1 LFIDPAAASAV
12 RCSAVRRGTAA
23 RRGPADDPLADPER
37 NALLRAQQRGADRR
51 VALGRRCPAACSRG
65 VTLTSGVT
73 GSADPNIKQ
82 AFGRVGELA
91 DPVIIV
97 PPSVRT
103 TRFTSQLKWRASAG
117 FPDQAKKF
125 PDGPIQFPAR
135 PN

>member
-1 LFIDPAAASAV
+1 LNKLRGADRLTILWPDP
-12 RCSAVRRGTAA
+12 
-23 RRGPADDPLADPER
+23 
-37 NALLRAQQRGADRR
+37 NATRFYERGADRR